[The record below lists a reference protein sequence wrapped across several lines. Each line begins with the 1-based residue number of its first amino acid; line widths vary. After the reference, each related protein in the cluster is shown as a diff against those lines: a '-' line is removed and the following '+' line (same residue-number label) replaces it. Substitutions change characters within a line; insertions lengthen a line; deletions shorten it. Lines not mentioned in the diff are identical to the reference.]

1 MTKKCK
7 GDIAMKL
14 YRVLALVLAMLMIG
28 CVLVAC
34 GEKEPE
40 AVKTNV
46 NLRITIQDGPKGD
59 VISQDAEYVYTYNKV
74 GEQLPTITEV
84 LIYYCDLNEI
94 PLEFQ
99 DESQQVITK
108 IGNKTVGKGEFWTY
122 ALNKVNNLD
131 DPMYV
136 QTVQSGDT
144 IVIYVDTVSN
154 KD

>member
-1 MTKKCK
+1 
-7 GDIAMKL
+7 MKL

-46 NLRITIQDGPKGD
+46 NLKFTIKDGPKGEE
-59 VISQDAEYVYTYNKV
+59 IAQDAEYVYTYNKV
-74 GEQLPTITEV
+74 GDKQPTITEV
-84 LIYYCDLNEI
+84 LIYFCDLNEI

-99 DESQQVITK
+99 DETQQVITK
-108 IGNKTVGKGEFWTY
+108 IGSKTAGKGEFWTY
-122 ALNKVNNLD
+122 ALNGTNNLD

-136 QTVQSGDT
+136 QTVKDNDI
-144 IVIYVDTVSN
+144 IVIYLDTVSK